1 MIYLMYKRGE
11 IVNKPILVVMAA
23 GMGSRYGGLKQIDR
37 LGPNGETMLDYS
49 IQDALKAGFK
59 RIIFIITKAISDEFK
74 KAVGNRYEDVMEIHY
89 AFQALDDI
97 PKPYKVPNDRVKPW
111 GTAHA
116 VWTARNL
123 IDAPFA
129 VINADDY
136 YGPKAYE
143 VMYQYLEQLQDNEH
157 YAMVGY
163 KLIQTLSENGAVSRG
178 LCSVNDE
185 LQLISID
192 EQTQIEAFEEGV
204 RYTEDGINWD
214 EVNPETI
221 VSMNLWGFPAS
232 FVDVVDC
239 NLPIFLEHTLRSNP
253 LKGEYFLPS
262 VIKKQIEQ
270 QHIVVDVLM
279 TDAQWFGVTY
289 IEDKPVVQA
298 HLAKIRKDSE
308 A

>member
-37 LGPNGETMLDYS
+37 LGPDGETMLDYA
-49 IQDALKAGFK
+49 IQDAMKAGFK
-59 RIIFIITKAISDEFK
+59 RVIFIITKAIDDEFK
-74 KAVGNRYEDVMEIHY
+74 KAVGNRYEKVVEIHY

-97 PKPYKVPNDRVKPW
+97 PKPYKVPKGRVKPW

-116 VWTARNL
+116 VWSVRNL

-136 YGPKAYE
+136 YGFKAYE

-163 KLIQTLSENGAVSRG
+163 KLVQTLSENGAVSRG

-185 LQLISID
+185 LQLLSID

-204 RYTEDGINWD
+204 RYTEDGINWK
-214 EVNPETI
+214 EVDPETI

-262 VIKKQIEQ
+262 VIKKQIEK